1 MIRASVDFCMENDQL
16 ISRLKEF
23 KKFSHDIKEPLTA
36 IKGFAQ
42 ILVQGYSKELL
53 PNITDKIKK
62 IYSNAEML
70 ENQINSF
77 LNVANPEPAKNR
89 YEILIVED
97 DASTIEVLNEYFDLR
112 GHSCK
117 GVNSGKKAFQELAA
131 NTPKLILLD
140 VLLPDMDGYEICMKI
155 RVNLKDVPIFYITA
169 VPELEVSSK
178 IESTQANGYILKPFN
193 LEKFEPLFDY
203 L

>member
-1 MIRASVDFCMENDQL
+1 MENDKL

-23 KKFSHDIKEPLTA
+23 EKFSHDLKEPLTA
-36 IKGFAQ
+36 IKGFTQ
-42 ILVQGYSKELL
+42 ILLQSYSKEL
-53 PNITDKIKK
+53 NESITSKIKK
-62 IYSNAEML
+62 IYSNTELL

-77 LNVANPEPAKNR
+77 LNVANPEPALNR
-89 YEILIVED
+89 YDILIIED
-97 DASTIEVLNEYFDLR
+97 DTSTIEVLAEYFDLR
-112 GHSCK
+112 GHTCK

-131 NTPKLILLD
+131 NKPKLILLD

-155 RVNLKDVPIFYITA
+155 RVNMKDVPIFYITA
-169 VPELEVSSK
+169 VPEVEVSSK